1 MSEDKKTPKAEP
13 THAGSSAEQTGRDP
27 NSKNA
32 DRDQRQMSDGNQ
44 ANSGRGRARNQ
55 DVLPGILGKQLKA
68 AYSELLNAPV
78 PDAITQ
84 LIKQLESKEPAPPQA
99 DKPPPREESGQ

>member
-1 MSEDKKTPKAEP
+1 MSEEKKALGGKSCSESLQAQHAARDLKDPSSSKAP
-13 THAGSSAEQTGRDP
+13 Q
-27 NSKNA
+27 
-32 DRDQRQMSDGNQ
+32 SDGRGKRL
-44 ANSGRGRARNQ
+44 GRTRARNQ

-84 LIKQLESKEPAPPQA
+84 LIKELERNEPRPQKA
-99 DKPPPREESGQ
+99 DEPEEGGQ

>member
-1 MSEDKKTPKAEP
+1 MADDKKAPGSKPVKVQPGAE
-13 THAGSSAEQTGRDP
+13 SSGREN

-32 DRDQRQMSDGNQ
+32 DRDQRPMSDGNQ
-44 ANSGRGRARNQ
+44 GDTSRSRARNQ
-55 DVLPGILGKQLKA
+55 DVLSGILGKQLKA

-84 LIKQLESKEPAPPQA
+84 LIKQLEDKEPSPPQA
-99 DKPPPREESGQ
+99 DKPPREESGQ

>member
-1 MSEDKKTPKAEP
+1 MSEEKKGGQSKSCDERAALDLKGPSSGKAP
-13 THAGSSAEQTGRDP
+13 HTDGRD
-27 NSKNA
+27 KNL
-32 DRDQRQMSDGNQ
+32 
-44 ANSGRGRARNQ
+44 GRARNQ

-84 LIKQLESKEPAPPQA
+84 LIKELERKEPRTRKADDEPQ
-99 DKPPPREESGQ
+99 EGGQ

>member
-1 MSEDKKTPKAEP
+1 MSEEKKAAESKPCDERAALDLKGPSSGKAPHTDGRDKK
-13 THAGSSAEQTGRDP
+13 
-27 NSKNA
+27 
-32 DRDQRQMSDGNQ
+32 
-44 ANSGRGRARNQ
+44 SGRARARNQ

-84 LIKQLESKEPAPPQA
+84 LIKELERKEPRPQKA
-99 DKPPPREESGQ
+99 DDEPEEGGQ